1 MKAILKSYYSIY
13 LNSHSAKVADSNC
26 LKMKKIE

>member
-1 MKAILKSYYSIY
+1 MRAILKSYYSIY
-13 LNSHSAKVADSNC
+13 PNSHNAKVVDSNC